1 MRTLIIFLSF
11 VTVSVTGFVAC
22 SGNIRQA
29 DAAPAAALTH
39 DSLVSRGSYLVS
51 TIGCDDCH
59 SPKRMGAH
67 GPEVIPELRLSGFI
81 KGGMLQPVD
90 TGAIKKGWAL
100 FSPDLTAAV
109 GPWGISY
116 AANITNDATG
126 IGSWTEAQFIKAIRE
141 GKSKGLDNTRPL
153 LPPMPWFNF
162 AKMSDD
168 DLRAVFAYLKSL
180 PPVKNVVPQALPPA
194 AAPGL

>member
-22 SGNIRQA
+22 GGNIRQA

-81 KGGMLQPVD
+81 KGGMLPPVD

-116 AANITNDATG
+116 AANITSDATG
-126 IGSWTEAQFIKAIRE
+126 IGSWTEAQFIKSIRE
-141 GKSKGLDNTRPL
+141 GKLKGLDNTRPM

-162 AKMSDD
+162 AKLTDT
-168 DLRAVFAYLKSL
+168 DLKAIYTFLQSTNPVENAVPAPV
-180 PPVKNVVPQALPPA
+180 PPNAIQ
-194 AAPGL
+194 